1 MTMNT
6 PLFPQLQA
14 ACEIA
19 AYPHWVETAT
29 DDDPFDQM
37 HVLLHVDDNDRNFM
51 ARLMVICDAEAAPDS
66 IALLDIALMFP
77 FPVHAE
83 RIADTARLASAL
95 NLASHIGAFAVAEA
109 DKVVMLRAAWHAP
122 LADMNA
128 AHAMPL
134 LERFRANALESAA
147 ILEKV
152 ASGAL
157 PFDEVLDSVRAA
169 VAQGQ
174 PT

>member
-6 PLFPQLQA
+6 PLFAQLKA

-19 AYPHWVETAT
+19 AYPSWVEPAT
-29 DDDPFDQM
+29 DDAPIAQM

-51 ARLMVICDAEAAPDS
+51 ARLMVICDDQAAPDS
-66 IALLDIALMFP
+66 IALLDMALIFP
-77 FPVHAE
+77 FPVQAD
-83 RIADTARLASAL
+83 RIADTARLTCAL

-109 DKVVMLRAAWHAP
+109 DKVIMLRAPWHAP

-128 AHAMPL
+128 AHVMPL
-134 LERFRANALESAA
+134 LDRLRANALESAPL
-147 ILEKV
+147 LEQV

-157 PFDEVLDSVRAA
+157 PFDEVLASVRAA
-169 VAQGQ
+169 LSQVQQA
-174 PT
+174 